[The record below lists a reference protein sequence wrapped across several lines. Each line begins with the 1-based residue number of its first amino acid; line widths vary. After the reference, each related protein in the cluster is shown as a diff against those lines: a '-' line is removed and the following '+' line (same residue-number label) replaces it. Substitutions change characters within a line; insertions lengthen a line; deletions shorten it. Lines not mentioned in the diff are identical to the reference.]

1 MVGWADI
8 DLLEA
13 YAAYLAFAFV
23 LTVVLRAHYYY
34 ALVTTFHD
42 FQSRFPNLFKLVV
55 GNVHAFFAWPHI
67 VSVLAMLALLGLH
80 VGALRYVFFDASVT
94 VADLAATPWLLLF
107 IALLLAGLVTLDVH
121 ELFFAE
127 KPKPP
132 RLRVY
137 LLLAEKALATSGI
150 IGTLSEGVFG
160 RVLRRKI
167 LENTLLV
174 NPWFRRW
181 TIRVAAR
188 LVFGLALWGAWALR
202 VV

>member
-1 MVGWADI
+1 MVGWADV

-13 YAAYLAFAFV
+13 YAVYLAFAFV
-23 LTVVLRAHYYY
+23 LTIVLRVRYYY
-34 ALVTTFHD
+34 ALVNTFWD

-55 GNVHAFFAWPHI
+55 GNVHAFFAWPHV

-80 VGALRYVFFDASVT
+80 VGALRYFFFDASVT
-94 VADLAATPWLLLF
+94 VANLAANAWVFVLVAVLLV
-107 IALLLAGLVTLDVH
+107 AMAALDVH
-121 ELFFAE
+121 ELFYAE
-127 KPKPP
+127 KPEPP

-150 IGTLSEGVFG
+150 VGTLSEGLFG
-160 RVLRRKI
+160 RILRRKI

-181 TIRVAAR
+181 SLRIAAR
-188 LVFGLALWGAWALR
+188 LAFGLALWGAWALQ